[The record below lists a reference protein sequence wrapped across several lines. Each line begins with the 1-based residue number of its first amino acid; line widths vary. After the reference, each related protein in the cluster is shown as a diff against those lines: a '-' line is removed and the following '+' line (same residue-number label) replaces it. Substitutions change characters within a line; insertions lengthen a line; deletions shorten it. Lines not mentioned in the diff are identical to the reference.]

1 MLKRETQIRNAM
13 ATQQQLDDLNRSD
26 RGDDKPPCPLAASSA
41 VGNEFAVATSA
52 KAEKQPETLDEAKAL
67 IAELR
72 AQLMRATLADKLA
85 ARDQTGYQG
94 DDDQTISKQQSKK
107 EASAAMV
114 SQEQEHAWEV
124 EEREPQCDREVFES
138 IKARVVREF
147 NLGAEY
153 VDVLNSAVAR
163 FPGDEDIVASANY
176 LRYNRAVQ
184 GALEVGDALPMD
196 DITLASLDG
205 RRIGSMREH
214 LSCCGDVGET
224 AGASA
229 SSLQPKQQ
237 LPVAIVAGSIT

>member
-1 MLKRETQIRNAM
+1 M
-13 ATQQQLDDLNRSD
+13 
-26 RGDDKPPCPLAASSA
+26 
-41 VGNEFAVATSA
+41 
-52 KAEKQPETLDEAKAL
+52 
-67 IAELR
+67 
-72 AQLMRATLADKLA
+72 
-85 ARDQTGYQG
+85 
-94 DDDQTISKQQSKK
+94 
-107 EASAAMV
+107 

-184 GALEVGDALPMD
+184 GALEVGDMLPMD

-205 RRIGSMREH
+205 KRIEHIQLSNPIPPMELGLSWPRHRPLSPAAKAFRE
-214 LSCCGDVGET
+214 LAQSY
-224 AGASA
+224 SA
-229 SSLQPKQQ
+229 
-237 LPVAIVAGSIT
+237 

>member
-1 MLKRETQIRNAM
+1 MLKRETQLRNAM
-13 ATQQQLDDLNRSD
+13 DTQQQLDDLNRSG
-26 RGDDKPPCPLAASSA
+26 RGDDEPPCPLATASA
-41 VGNEFAVATSA
+41 DGNHFAVTSSTEV
-52 KAEKQPETLDEAKAL
+52 EKQPETLDEAKTL

-72 AQLMRATLADKLA
+72 AQLMRATVADNFA
-85 ARDQTGYQG
+85 SHDQTCFQG
-94 DDDQTISKQQSKK
+94 DDDQTAPKQQSKK
-107 EASAAMV
+107 EASTAMV
-114 SQEQEHAWEV
+114 SHKQEHAWEL
-124 EEREPQCDREVFES
+124 EPQEPQCDREVFES

-184 GALEVGDALPMD
+184 GAFKVGDALPMD

-205 RRIGSMREH
+205 RQIGSMREH
-214 LSCCGDVGET
+214 LSCCGGVGE
-224 AGASA
+224 AAQAAA
-229 SSLQPKQQ
+229 SSLQPQQQ

>member
-1 MLKRETQIRNAM
+1 MLKRETQLRNAM
-13 ATQQQLDDLNRSD
+13 ATQQQLDDLNRSG
-26 RGDDKPPCPLAASSA
+26 RGDNEPPCPLAAVSA
-41 VGNEFAVATSA
+41 GGNDFAVATSA
-52 KAEKQPETLDEAKAL
+52 EVEKQPETLDEAKAL

-72 AQLMRATLADKLA
+72 AQLMRATVADNLA
-85 ARDQTGYQG
+85 AHDQTGYQG
-94 DDDQTISKQQSKK
+94 DDDQTSKQQSKK
-107 EASAAMV
+107 EASTAMV
-114 SQEQEHAWEV
+114 SQKQEHAWEV

-184 GALEVGDALPMD
+184 GALEVGDTLPMD

-214 LSCCGDVGET
+214 LSCFVDVGET

-229 SSLQPKQQ
+229 SSLQPQQQ
-237 LPVAIVAGSIT
+237 LPVAIIAGSIT

>member
-13 ATQQQLDDLNRSD
+13 ATQQQLDDLNCSG
-26 RGDDKPPCPLAASSA
+26 RGDDEPPCPLVAASA
-41 VGNEFAVATSA
+41 DGKV
-52 KAEKQPETLDEAKAL
+52 EKHPETLDEAKTL

-72 AQLMRATLADKLA
+72 AQLMRATAADKLA

-94 DDDQTISKQQSKK
+94 DDDQTTSNQQSKK
-107 EASAAMV
+107 EASTAMV
-114 SQEQEHAWEV
+114 SQEQEDAWEV

-205 RRIGSMREH
+205 RRIGSMREQ
-214 LSCCGDVGET
+214 LSCCGEVGET
-224 AGASA
+224 A
-229 SSLQPKQQ
+229 SSLQPQQ
-237 LPVAIVAGSIT
+237 QQPVAIIAGSIT

>member
-13 ATQQQLDDLNRSD
+13 ATQQQLDDLSRSG
-26 RGDDKPPCPLAASSA
+26 RGDDESPCPLAAA
-41 VGNEFAVATSA
+41 PADGNGFAITTSVE
-52 KAEKQPETLDEAKAL
+52 AEKPPETLDEAKAL

-72 AQLMRATLADKLA
+72 AQLMRATVADNLASH
-85 ARDQTGYQG
+85 DQTGYQG
-94 DDDQTISKQQSKK
+94 SDDQTASKQQSKT
-107 EASAAMV
+107 EASTTVV
-114 SQEQEHAWEV
+114 SQKQEHALEV
-124 EEREPQCDREVFES
+124 EERKPQCDREVFES

-163 FPGDEDIVASANY
+163 FPGDKDIVESANY

-184 GALEVGDALPMD
+184 GALEVGDTLPMD

-224 AGASA
+224 AGVSA
-229 SSLQPKQQ
+229 SSLQPQQQ